1 MKQFFLN
8 ILLFSFILSGIS
20 SCREDELVVPT
31 EYDILPFNPS
41 TEVNPI
47 GMYRQKWS
55 ISENYCNFV
64 YYSSHLQAHYH

>member
-1 MKQFFLN
+1 MKQFFIN

-47 GMYRQKWS
+47 GMYLRF
-55 ISENYCNFV
+55 SEET
-64 YYSSHLQAHYH
+64 LGTII